1 MFVPGNTQYGIWLRA
16 PSSSGGKDWLGF
28 LTDREVISQWGK
40 TGQVNQSKTI
50 GPAPSRIFLDQKIE
64 EKKGKGYRLVGEWF
78 PGSGWSHQRQT
89 PPVTPP
95 DPPQRNRP
103 TSSTPPLASQV
114 MSKWLSDQNS
124 DQWF

>member
-1 MFVPGNTQYGIWLRA
+1 MFVPGNTKYGIWLRA

-28 LTDREVISQWGK
+28 LTDKEVISQWGK

-78 PGSGWSHQRQT
+78 PGSGWSHHRQT
-89 PPVTPP
+89 QPATPP
-95 DPPQRNRP
+95 DPPPRNRP
-103 TSSTPPLASQV
+103 ASSNPPLASQV
-114 MSKWLSDQNS
+114 MSEWLSDQNS

>member
-16 PSSSGGKDWLGF
+16 PSTSGGKDWLGF

-50 GPAPSRIFLDQKIE
+50 GPSPSRIFLDQKIE

-89 PPVTPP
+89 QPATPP
-95 DPPQRNRP
+95 SPPPLNRP
-103 TSSTPPLASQV
+103 ASSTPPLASQV
-114 MSKWLSDQNS
+114 MSEWLSDQNS

>member
-50 GPAPSRIFLDQKIE
+50 SDRPSRIDLDKKIE
-64 EKKGKGYRLVGEWF
+64 EKKGKGYRLVGEWL
-78 PGSGWSHQRQT
+78 PGSSWSHQRQT
-89 PPVTPP
+89 QPVTPP
-95 DPPQRNRP
+95 NPPPRNRP
-103 TSSTPPLASQV
+103 ASSTPPLSSKV
-114 MSKWLSDQNS
+114 MSEWLSDQNS

>member
-28 LTDREVISQWGK
+28 LTDKDVISQWGK

-50 GPAPSRIFLDQKIE
+50 SDRPSRIDLDKKIE

-78 PGSGWSHQRQT
+78 PGSGWSHQRQA
-89 PPVTPP
+89 PPPSPP
-95 DPPQRNRP
+95 EPPQRSRP
-103 TSSTPPLASQV
+103 ASSTPPLSSKV
-114 MSKWLSDQNS
+114 MSEWLSDRNS

>member
-1 MFVPGNTQYGIWLRA
+1 MFVPGNTQYGIWMRA

-40 TGQVNQSKTI
+40 TGQVNQSKVI
-50 GPAPSRIFLDQKIE
+50 GQAPSRIFLDQKIE

-89 PPVTPP
+89 PSP
-95 DPPQRNRP
+95 DPPRNTKP
-103 TSSTPPLASQV
+103 TSSTPPLSSKV
-114 MSKWLSDQNS
+114 MKEWLTDQTS
-124 DQWF
+124 EQWF

>member
-78 PGSGWSHQRQT
+78 PGSGWSHQSQT
-89 PPVTPP
+89 PPATPP

-103 TSSTPPLASQV
+103 ASSTPPLASQV
-114 MSKWLSDQNS
+114 MSEWLSDQNS

>member
-50 GPAPSRIFLDQKIE
+50 SDRPSRIDLDKKIE
-64 EKKGKGYRLVGEWF
+64 EKKGKGLPPGRGMVPRLRLVT
-78 PGSGWSHQRQT
+78 PASG
-89 PPVTPP
+89 P
-95 DPPQRNRP
+95 
-103 TSSTPPLASQV
+103 AS
-114 MSKWLSDQNS
+114 NAA
-124 DQWF
+124 

>member
-1 MFVPGNTQYGIWLRA
+1 MFVPGKTQYGIWLRA

-40 TGQVNQSKTI
+40 TGQVNQSRTI
-50 GPAPSRIFLDQKIE
+50 SDRPSRIDLDKKIE

-78 PGSGWSHQRQT
+78 PGSSWSHLRQT
-89 PPVTPP
+89 QPVTPP
-95 DPPQRNRP
+95 NPSPRSRP
-103 TSSTPPLASQV
+103 ASSTPPLSSKV
-114 MSKWLSDQNS
+114 MSEWLSDQNS

>member
-1 MFVPGNTQYGIWLRA
+1 MFVPGNTQYGIWMRA

-40 TGQVNQSKTI
+40 TGQVSQSKTI
-50 GPAPSRIFLDQKIE
+50 SDRPSRIDLDQKIE
-64 EKKGKGYRLVGEWF
+64 EKKGKGYRIVGEWF
-78 PGSGWSHQRQT
+78 PGSGWSHQRQA

-95 DPPQRNRP
+95 DPPQRSRP
-103 TSSTPPLASQV
+103 ASSTPPLASKV
-114 MSKWLSDQNS
+114 MSEWLSDQNS

>member
-1 MFVPGNTQYGIWLRA
+1 MFVPGNTRYGIWMRA

-40 TGQVNQSKTI
+40 TGQVNQSKVI
-50 GPAPSRIFLDQKIE
+50 GPAPSRTFLDEKIE

-78 PGSGWSHQRQT
+78 PGSGWSHQRQSSQ
-89 PPVTPP
+89 P
-95 DPPQRNRP
+95 DPSRNTKQP
-103 TSSTPPLASQV
+103 SSTPPLAGSV
-114 MSKWLSDQNS
+114 MKEWLTDQNN